1 MGVFKVYCGLPISGS
16 SFAGHQA
23 GAEGFRAAVRTLLQ
37 EGGDFFC
44 DLGGLSGGFGEAG
57 GGFLSGAAGNARAG
71 VADLAHVGGE
81 QSEAALVDEAADGG
95 SVTCEK
101 RFG

>member
-1 MGVFKVYCGLPISGS
+1 MGY
-16 SFAGHQA
+16 
-23 GAEGFRAAVRTLLQ
+23 
-37 EGGDFFC
+37 FFC

-57 GGFLSGAAGNARAG
+57 GGFLSGAAGNAGAG
-71 VADLAHVGGE
+71 VADVAHVRGE
-81 QSEAALVDEAADGG
+81 QSEAALVNEAANGG